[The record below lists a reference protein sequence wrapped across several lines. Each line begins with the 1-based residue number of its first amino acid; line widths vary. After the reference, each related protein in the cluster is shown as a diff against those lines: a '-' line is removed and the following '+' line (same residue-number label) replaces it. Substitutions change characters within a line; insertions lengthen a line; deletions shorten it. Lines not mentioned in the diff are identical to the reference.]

1 MSTTIITDNNFY
13 TLSADCWGID
23 YSETRENPPII
34 IVEYRTGNTVAT
46 NNILVLSD
54 SIDELKQYITDNG
67 LVLQEEDYIEYY
79 D

>member
-1 MSTTIITDNNFY
+1 MSNTIITDNNFY
-13 TLSADCWGID
+13 TLSADKWGID